1 MSEENLIQPEKNA
14 VTYSSYLKIDSLL
27 DMQNVLTTPEE
38 HDETLFIII
47 HQVYELWFKQ
57 ILHEVSELEKQI
69 AADNL
74 MPFIKLL
81 NRINTIVTTLT
92 NQIDILETMTPVDFN
107 RFREKLNPASGFQ
120 SYQFRLLEFKLG
132 VRDKAYLKFYKHHD
146 SARTLLEA
154 ELEKHSVYDGF
165 IAFLGRKGFKIP
177 DDVTKRDLAATYVE
191 SDGLTEVIGKIYL
204 DPSKNYDL
212 YLACEALLD
221 FDQKFLLWRYRHVAM
236 VQRMIG
242 ARMGTGGS
250 SGSKYLASTLT
261 KRFFPE
267 LWAVRDTMGPNYGM
281 KSDLPTKDKK

>member
-1 MSEENLIQPEKNA
+1 M
-14 VTYSSYLKIDSLL
+14 
-27 DMQNVLTTPEE
+27 
-38 HDETLFIII
+38 
-47 HQVYELWFKQ
+47 
-57 ILHEVSELEKQI
+57 
-69 AADNL
+69 
-74 MPFIKLL
+74 
-81 NRINTIVTTLT
+81 
-92 NQIDILETMTPVDFN
+92 
-107 RFREKLNPASGFQ
+107 
-120 SYQFRLLEFKLG
+120 
-132 VRDKAYLKFYKHHD
+132 
-146 SARTLLEA
+146 
-154 ELEKHSVYDGF
+154 
-165 IAFLGRKGFKIP
+165 
-177 DDVTKRDLAATYVE
+177 
-191 SDGLTEVIGKIYL
+191 GLTEVIGKIYL